1 MNVLLM
7 SIASAVKISLE
18 MSRVVKNVCCICE
31 KPFEG
36 FGHSPRP
43 LAEDGCCC
51 DSCNYTK
58 VIPARLYMGQYPGT
72 YD

>member
-1 MNVLLM
+1 
-7 SIASAVKISLE
+7 
-18 MSRVVKNVCCICE
+18 MSRVVKNFCCICE
-31 KPFEG
+31 KPFKG

-51 DSCNYTK
+51 DTCNYTK